1 MLRGK
6 VAIAAMHAL
15 LFVIVVKLLHV
26 SESFQVMGVMGGPPK
41 DVGKLPEELQMD
53 IAMANTYK
61 YKTLGTAKKQ
71 ELTKVQNELN
81 EKVTIRKKYDAIVIA
96 TTRALDG
103 AEMRVAQAVRAVER
117 GAPSNIINQAEKS
130 RTTVSNN
137 LDAATKQRDDADTMV
152 KKLSEMVKQLQL
164 EEADLV
170 KKVKMAEASENVATK
185 IAKTAREHWNM
196 TQKTSP
202 GIPTSASAGSS
213 ILRGL
218 LGGVQKTSPDIP
230 TSASAGSS
238 IIRGLL
244 GAVGLESSSDKPI
257 NCPAGQYSFF
267 YNGHND
273 GTGSSDYKAICMPC
287 AVPYKPNNL
296 IPSRYD
302 TQNAQSNTASCLMT
316 VAGLASLPVTNP
328 NPSLPCKA
336 ACVAGRTNC
345 SSGCCACDENGTPLG
360 ISVPSGLRWSLDN
373 SYASTILEPK

>member
-213 ILRGL
+213 I
-218 LGGVQKTSPDIP
+218 
-230 TSASAGSS
+230 
-238 IIRGLL
+238 IRGLL

-373 SYASTILEPK
+373 SYASTVS